1 MYDASMHVDHR
12 SPMPSVETQKA
23 YRSAAMR
30 DLRLATFIPPEILE
44 PLR

>member
-30 DLRLATFIPPEILE
+30 DLKFLNRFGGSSV
-44 PLR
+44 